1 VTEEEEQK
9 RRRRRAAFVVIAG
22 GWLLLGP
29 AYPHVFN
36 GTAHSEHHPFEPMAW
51 RMYNSVGLEMCQAR
65 FWSPENGDI
74 TGERLDRAVGKRKG
88 HGHYGIGR
96 KVRANDVLF
105 TTANDLPEIA
115 RALCKSE
122 PDRANAD
129 VRGYVRCS
137 PSDPARWE
145 IVTSGDRNLCP

>member
-1 VTEEEEQK
+1 VAQLEEEQK
-9 RRRRRAAFVVIAG
+9 RHLRAASVVLVG

-29 AYPHVFN
+29 AYPHVFMGQPHN
-36 GTAHSEHHPFEPMAW
+36 ENRPLSPMAW

-65 FWSPENGDI
+65 FWSVANGDI
-74 TGERLDRAVGKRKG
+74 TGERLERAVGKRKG
-88 HGHYGIGR
+88 RGHYGIGR

-122 PDRANAD
+122 PDRSNAD

-137 PSDPARWE
+137 PDDPARWE
-145 IVTSGDRNLCP
+145 VVTTGDRNLCQ